1 MFEVCQMFLNG
12 IGSSHLNSVVIH
24 YVGVGAKDST
34 CDRKITDFVISQN
47 SWDLGLLF
55 NILLPL
61 GH

>member
-1 MFEVCQMFLNG
+1 MFLNG

-34 CDRKITDFVISQN
+34 GDRKITDFVISQN